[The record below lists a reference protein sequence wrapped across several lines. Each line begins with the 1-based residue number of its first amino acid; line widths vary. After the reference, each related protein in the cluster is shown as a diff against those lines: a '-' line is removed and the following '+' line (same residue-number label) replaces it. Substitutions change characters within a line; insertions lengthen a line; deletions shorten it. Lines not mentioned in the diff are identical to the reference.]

1 MFICWF
7 VGCLLV
13 VVLLTHSSFVSGGSS
28 FGTLVKPKFLQ
39 STVPENYLDD
49 GDDNDD
55 GDGDDDDDDDDGDYG
70 DGDITTMM
78 MIFPGH
84 LLMGESGK
92 LYTFKSLA

>member
-13 VVLLTHSSFVSGGSS
+13 VVLLTHSSFVSRGSS

-49 GDDNDD
+49 
-55 GDGDDDDDDDDGDYG
+55 DDDGDG

-92 LYTFKSLA
+92 LSTFKSLA

>member
-13 VVLLTHSSFVSGGSS
+13 VVLLTHSSFVSRGSS

-39 STVPENYLDD
+39 STVPENYH
-49 GDDNDD
+49 
-55 GDGDDDDDDDDGDYG
+55 DDGDYG

-92 LYTFKSLA
+92 LSTFKSLA